1 MKCKLD
7 PAEFSRIH
15 LIIAGGYDERVDEN
29 RQHFEELN
37 EEVKELH
44 LQENVSFLKSPDD
57 EHKRMLF
64 HSCTAVLYTPSNE
77 HFGIVPLEAMLLGR
91 PVIACNSGGP
101 LETVLHE
108 ETGYLC
114 EAKPNAFAEKMYL
127 LTKDRSLARELG
139 ASASEHVRKHFS
151 FKMFT
156 SKLSAVVES
165 LS

>member
-1 MKCKLD
+1 MRSQL
-7 PAEFSRIH
+7 PADEFPKIH

-29 RQHFEELN
+29 RIHFEELN
-37 EEVKELH
+37 KDVEELNLNES
-44 LQENVSFLKSPDD
+44 VSFLKSPDD
-57 EHKRMLF
+57 ESKRMLF

-101 LETVLHE
+101 LETILHE

-114 EAKPNAFAEKMYL
+114 EASPSAFAQKML
-127 LTKDRSLARELG
+127 KLAKDRSLARELG
-139 ASASEHVRKHFS
+139 ASASRHVRKQFS
-151 FKMFT
+151 FQIFE

-165 LS
+165 LN